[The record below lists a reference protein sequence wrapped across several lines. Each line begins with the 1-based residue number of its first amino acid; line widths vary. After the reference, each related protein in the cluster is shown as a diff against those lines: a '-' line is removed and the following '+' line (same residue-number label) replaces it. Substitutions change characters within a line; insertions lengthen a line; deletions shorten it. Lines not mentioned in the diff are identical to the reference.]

1 MLSRHLASF
10 NNVIAVV
17 LLAELEVQLAIGT
30 STITNVERERES
42 SKEEARTTIMQS
54 NDGTIGHM
62 VS

>member
-17 LLAELEVQLAIGT
+17 LPSELEVQLAIGT